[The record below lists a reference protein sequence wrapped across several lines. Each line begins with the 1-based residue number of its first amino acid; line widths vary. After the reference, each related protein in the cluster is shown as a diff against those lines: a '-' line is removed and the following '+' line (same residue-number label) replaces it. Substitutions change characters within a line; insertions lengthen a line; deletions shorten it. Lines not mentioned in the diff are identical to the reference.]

1 MDLLR
6 TQLIKLILL
15 FSVSFLLNACTED
28 KILIR
33 EYGSLSGTV
42 IDSFDDQPLANVEIN
57 TNPSSS
63 VVFSDSLGRFSIN
76 EIVVGEYAFNA
87 QLIGYARAFVNASI
101 AIQVST
107 EVTIRM
113 DRTTAVPE
121 AAYNPSPATGANQ
134 QSRNLTLTWNTT
146 PLLNDSLIYDLHIFE
161 SNVDTAIFSL
171 VDSPDTVAEVP
182 GLRYETTYFWQVTTR
197 SLSGGEAKSS
207 LWNFTVLDFPDNRF
221 VFTSNIDGNYQL
233 HSSNDSSTQKIQ
245 ITRTPYNSLS
255 PMFSTDRKE
264 IAYSANQDLDYHIFI
279 MDYRGQNPKKVT
291 SVPIAGFHSD
301 GSEFCWW
308 PDNGGF
314 IYSHYNQLYSIDRHG
329 ANLKTI
335 ATAPSDMN
343 FANSDYSQ
351 TTDKIVVQTVGV
363 SKSAGELYL
372 INADGTDME
381 QILDDL
387 PGIIENPTFSID
399 GRQVMY
405 TRDVS
410 GFESEEGRQLDADI
424 FLLNI
429 RTGVSTNVSNNKP
442 SGTNDLK
449 PRFSPFGSEIIF
461 TNVLN
466 DGSGSPT
473 IMVMGVDGSDRQ
485 ILFENADMPNWK

>member
-76 EIVVGEYAFNA
+76 EIAVGEYAFNA
-87 QLIGYARAFVNASI
+87 QLIGYARAFVNSSI
-101 AIQVST
+101 ARQVST

-121 AAYNPSPATGANQ
+121 AAYNPVPATGANQ
-134 QSRNLTLTWNTT
+134 QPRNLSLTWNTT
-146 PLLNDSLIYDLHIFE
+146 PLLNDSLIYDLHIYE

-171 VDSPDTVAEVP
+171 VDSPDTVAEVL

-245 ITRTPYNSLS
+245 ITRTPYIQYLAL
-255 PMFSTDRKE
+255 TERK
-264 IAYSANQDLDYHIFI
+264 L
-279 MDYRGQNPKKVT
+279 PT
-291 SVPIAGFHSD
+291 VP
-301 GSEFCWW
+301 
-308 PDNGGF
+308 
-314 IYSHYNQLYSIDRHG
+314 
-329 ANLKTI
+329 
-335 ATAPSDMN
+335 
-343 FANSDYSQ
+343 
-351 TTDKIVVQTVGV
+351 
-363 SKSAGELYL
+363 
-372 INADGTDME
+372 
-381 QILDDL
+381 
-387 PGIIENPTFSID
+387 
-399 GRQVMY
+399 
-405 TRDVS
+405 TR
-410 GFESEEGRQLDADI
+410 I
-424 FLLNI
+424 
-429 RTGVSTNVSNNKP
+429 
-442 SGTNDLK
+442 
-449 PRFSPFGSEIIF
+449 
-461 TNVLN
+461 
-466 DGSGSPT
+466 
-473 IMVMGVDGSDRQ
+473 
-485 ILFENADMPNWK
+485 